1 MPYHGWMLGYDV
13 VIIGAG
19 ASGLFCALTAAR
31 RGLSVAVFDHN
42 AQTGKKLKVTGG
54 GRCNFGNTHVGPE
67 NFLCANP
74 HFCVSALSRFG
85 PLAFKEFLEQ
95 NGLSSVEQDHGQLFC
110 REGAVSVAE
119 LLDRLCR
126 QAGVHFYMDVRIK
139 NIERTEEF
147 RVTYPGGTVPGRN
160 LVVAAGGLAWPQV
173 GSSCFGYGVAE
184 TFGMELVEPR
194 PALTPLNFGPGWQ
207 MSTLSGIAVPA
218 RVSFGSASFEDA
230 LLFTHKGLSGPS
242 ILQISN
248 YWQPGKP
255 ISINLVP
262 TVSPEEIINKAR
274 TTKSQVKTILSRL
287 LPARLAAS
295 VVPPEMGAKPV
306 AQLRKEEAAWLIKR
320 LTAWEVTPKELAG
333 YKKAEVTAGGVDT
346 KAISSKTME
355 SLAAPNLY
363 FIGEV
368 MDVTG
373 QLGGYNLHWAWAS
386 AFAAGQSFKLPG

>member
-1 MPYHGWMLGYDV
+1 MIGYDV

-54 GRCNFGNTHVGPE
+54 GRCNYGNTSVGPE
-67 NFLCANP
+67 NFLCSNP

-95 NGLSSVEQDHGQLFC
+95 NRLSSVEENHGQLFC
-110 REGAVSVAE
+110 REGAVRVAE
-119 LLDRLCR
+119 VLDRLCR
-126 QAGVHFYMDVRIK
+126 QAGVQFYMDVRIK
-139 NIERTEEF
+139 NIERTEDF

-194 PALTPLNFGPGWQ
+194 PALTPLNFGQGWQ
-207 MSTLSGIAVPA
+207 MAPLSGIALPA
-218 RVSFGSASFEDA
+218 AVSFGPHSFEDA

-242 ILQISN
+242 ILQVSN

-262 TVSPEEIINKAR
+262 NASPEEIIVKAR

-287 LPARLAAS
+287 LPARLATAI
-295 VVPPEMGAKPV
+295 VPPEIGAKPV
-306 AQLRKEEAAWLIKR
+306 AQLRKEEAAWLAKR

-355 SLAAPNLY
+355 SLTCPGLY

-386 AFAAGQSFKLPG
+386 AYAAGQSLRLPE